1 MNEYL
6 TTTVSL
12 CRTCGRRLPAKVCT
26 EDGGVWMHKECPEH
40 GPQSVRVWSDAASYL
55 ALGRYHRAGSVP
67 MEFAAAME
75 RGCPDSC
82 GLCPEHE
89 QHVCMPIIEITDHCD
104 LACPV
109 CLVSNRSRFHLSRG
123 QVAGILDRLI
133 ASEGR
138 LDVVNLSG
146 GEPTMNPDFRGIVEE
161 CLSRKEILYVSVSTN
176 GLRLARDRDLL
187 AFLAARGVV
196 ISLQFDGL
204 DDAVYRTLRGRP
216 LADEKRRLLDAAAE
230 LSAPMSLTMTVA
242 GGVNESLVDEAVRL
256 LFERDNLRSAM
267 FQPVA
272 YTGCAA
278 ALGRPADA
286 MTIPDVTRG
295 LAGAGGGQVAADD
308 FSPLPCSHPACFSL
322 AFYLRTDDG
331 RHLPIKRFVQIDR
344 YLDMVQNR
352 AIFGAD
358 PESFD
363 AAREAVYDLWSGPA
377 ALVPDSE
384 KALAAARRLLES
396 VSNCCGG
403 AASPAAL
410 TAAGRSIKS
419 IFIHHFMDRDTFDLA
434 RARKCCN
441 VYPLADGRLMPACV
455 YNCLRRP
462 S

>member
-26 EDGGVWMHKECPEH
+26 AGGGVWMHKECPDH
-40 GPQSVRVWSDAASYL
+40 GPQSVRVWSEAASYL

-67 MEFAAAME
+67 MEFAATM
-75 RGCPDSC
+75 RHGCPDSC

-146 GEPTMNPDFRGIVEE
+146 GEPTMHPDFRGIVEE

-242 GGVNESLVDEAVRL
+242 RGANEDRVGEPVRL
-256 LFERDNLRSAM
+256 LFERDNLRSVM

-278 ALGRPADA
+278 ALARPADA
-286 MTIPDVTRG
+286 MTIPDVIRG
-295 LAGAGGGQVAADD
+295 LAGAGGGQVAAED

-358 PESFD
+358 PESFE

-396 VSNCCGG
+396 VCGCGG
-403 AASPAAL
+403 ARSPAAL
-410 TAAGRSIKS
+410 TAAGRAIKS
-419 IFIHHFMDRDTFDLA
+419 IFIHHFMDRDTFDLS

-441 VYPLADGRLMPACV
+441 VYPLADGRMMPACV
-455 YNCLRRP
+455 YNCLRREP
-462 S
+462 

>member
-12 CRTCGRRLPAKVCT
+12 CRTCGRRLPAKILA

-40 GPQSVRVWSDAASYL
+40 GPQSVRVWSDVASYL

-67 MEFAAAME
+67 LEFAATID

-109 CLVSNRSRFHLSRG
+109 CLVHNRGRFHLSRG
-123 QVAGILDRLI
+123 QVAGMLDRLI

-146 GEPTMNPDFRGIVEE
+146 GEPTLNPEFRPIVEE

-176 GLRLARDRDLL
+176 GVRLARDGDLL
-187 AFLAARGVV
+187 RFLAERGVV

-204 DDAVYRTLRGRP
+204 DDAVYRRLRGRP

-242 GGVNESLVDEAVRL
+242 RGVNEDRVGEPVRL
-256 LFERDNLRSAM
+256 LFAQDNLRSVM

-272 YTGCAA
+272 YTGSAS
-278 ALGRPADA
+278 ALARPAEA
-286 MTIPDVTRG
+286 LTIPDVIRA
-295 LAGAGGGQVAADD
+295 LEGAGGGQVSADD

-322 AFYLRTDDG
+322 AFYLRTEEG

-352 AIFGAD
+352 ALFGTD
-358 PESFD
+358 PESFE

-384 KALAAARRLLES
+384 KALSAARRLLES
-396 VSNCCGG
+396 VGSCGG
-403 AASPAAL
+403 ACSPSAL
-410 TAAGRSIKS
+410 AAAGRSIKS
-419 IFIHHFMDRDTFDLA
+419 IFIHHFMDRDTFDLS
-434 RARKCCN
+434 RVRKCCN
-441 VYPLADGRLMPACV
+441 VYPLADGHLVPACV
-455 YNCLRRP
+455 HNCLRRQP
-462 S
+462 

>member
-12 CRTCGRRLPAKVCT
+12 CRTCGRRLPAKVCA

-40 GPQSVRVWSDAASYL
+40 GPQSVRVWSDVASYL
-55 ALGRYHRAGSVP
+55 ALGRYHRAGSMP
-67 MEFAAAME
+67 MEFATAMD

-89 QHVCMPIIEITDHCD
+89 QHVCLPIIEITDHCD

-109 CLVSNRSRFHLSRG
+109 CLVNNRGRFHLTRG

-133 ASEGR
+133 AAEGR
-138 LDVVNLSG
+138 LDIVNLSG

-161 CLSRKEILYVSVSTN
+161 CLARKEILYVSVSTN
-176 GLRLARDRDLL
+176 GLRLARDRELL
-187 AFLAARGVV
+187 EFLAARGVV
-196 ISLQFDGL
+196 VSLQFDGS
-204 DDAVYRTLRGRP
+204 DDEVYRALRGRA
-216 LADEKRRLLDAAAE
+216 LADEKGRLLDAATE
-230 LSAPMSLTMTVA
+230 LSAPMSLTMTVVR
-242 GGVNESLVDEAVRL
+242 GVNESRVEEAVRL
-256 LFERDNLRSAM
+256 LFERDNLRSVM

-272 YTGCAA
+272 YTGGAS
-278 ALGRPADA
+278 ALARPAETL
-286 MTIPDVTRG
+286 TIPDVIRA
-295 LAGAGGGQVAADD
+295 LDGAAGGQVAADD
-308 FSPLPCSHPACFSL
+308 FSPLPCSHPACFAL

-352 AIFGAD
+352 AIFGTDA
-358 PESFD
+358 ESFE
-363 AAREAVYDLWSGPA
+363 AARDAVYDLWSGPA

-384 KALAAARRLLES
+384 KALSAARRLLDS
-396 VSNCCGG
+396 AACARRG
-403 AASPAAL
+403 ACSPAA
-410 TAAGRSIKS
+410 TVAAAKSIKS

-441 VYPLADGRLMPACV
+441 VYPLADGRMMPACV